1 MGNHWVYGLL
11 TKKKIRNSGR
21 IDFAIATDDYSL
33 ANTIPINENTI
44 GQFTGLK
51 DIESEEIYE
60 GDILQNDYYDDDIYS
75 VVMIGDCWCG
85 LIPGGNPDNE
95 QDSNPLGWILDH
107 GVFNIVGN
115 VHDNPKLLEGGKAD
129 D

>member
-60 GDILQNDYYDDDIYS
+60 DDIVNDTGELHVVYYNDEYAAFLLDNNDGFDDDCK
-75 VVMIGDCWCG
+75 V
-85 LIPGGNPDNE
+85 
-95 QDSNPLGWILDH
+95 
-107 GVFNIVGN
+107 VGN
-115 VHDNPKLLEGGKAD
+115 IHDNPELLGSDKND
-129 D
+129 